1 MKILTKFLGE
11 VDICEEEV
19 ITFQEGIPGFPKHT
33 QFTILSLNE
42 ESPFFVLQ
50 SIDDEKVGFMMGT
63 PFAFKED
70 YVFDLQQSDVDQL
83 KVEKPE
89 DVLTYGILTLRDT
102 LEHSTINLLAPVV
115 VNAKQKLGKQIVLT
129 NVKDDLLRYPLK
141 VAEGSVK

>member
-11 VDICEEEV
+11 VEIQEEEV
-19 ITFQEGIPGFPKHT
+19 VTFQEGIPGFPKHH
-33 QFTILSLNE
+33 QFVILPLNGAT
-42 ESPFFVLQ
+42 PFFVLQ
-50 SIDDEKVGFMMGT
+50 AIDDEKVGFMMGT

-83 KVEKPE
+83 QIEKPE

-115 VNAKQKLGKQIVLT
+115 VNAKEKLGKQIVLT